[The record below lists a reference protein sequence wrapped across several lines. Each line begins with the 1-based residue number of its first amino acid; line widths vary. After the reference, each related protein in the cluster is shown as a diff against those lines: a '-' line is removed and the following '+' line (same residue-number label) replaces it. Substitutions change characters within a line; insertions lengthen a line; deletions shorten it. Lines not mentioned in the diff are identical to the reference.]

1 MLELIFQGFME
12 WAYGLTL
19 ECWEY
24 FSSSLLSIMSMDYAY
39 MKSHVPVMVSITQV
53 LLAVGWALLI
63 GNLVFQALKSM
74 AVGLGF
80 EGEDPKLLFT
90 RTFVFAFLLM
100 ASPQIC
106 EVGLSLTARIIE
118 LLEIPDAIDV
128 TLLDEGAF
136 GSLNAA
142 WLLVI
147 IFGLIIMFK
156 VFRLLLEIAERY
168 VILAVLTMTAPLA
181 FAMGGSKSTSEIFGG
196 WCRMFGSMCTLM
208 VTNVIF
214 FKMLLSVLSNVPS
227 GLDIIP
233 WIVLAL
239 TIVKVA
245 RKADAIITRIG
256 LNPAITGDSLGRGFP
271 GTLTYMVMRSATSH
285 ISEAAILHDAGEDG
299 NSVSDMVPREISE
312 LHDEAEEAAE
322 YSVDL
327 SEEPE
332 TVSPESTP
340 ISSTEESDWGFQ
352 EPKKEITEEK
362 GLEPPLEAPVPAGR
376 SKIAPKSDRQLFYEL
391 KFNNLDRGLP
401 PEERQEWNSIY
412 ASYRGRSAITGTI
425 IGVDPHSIYVWNPE
439 TERRE
444 KKTMYCAIVVPY
456 RVRIVIPASE
466 MWESGNERP
475 DYVLQNMVGAS
486 IDLVIIKVERE
497 AGFAIGSR
505 RLASRS
511 QRYFFAHRE
520 DLHRIG
526 SRVKCRMLAVGPRRC
541 LVDCYGHDLDLT
553 QREMRYAA
561 IPDLRDE
568 YHPGMELESVV
579 KVYDSTK
586 DELIISVKET
596 ETNPILGAEQRHP
609 VGSRRLA
616 VISGKYGGGVFCNL
630 PDGVVCMCNYSF
642 QHEDSDFMVGENVM
656 LVVQR
661 YNEEKL
667 QMFGKILSKW

>member
-1 MLELIFQGFME
+1 MREHNVIAITNSKGGVGKTTTALNLG
-12 WAYGLTL
+12 AALTAK
-19 ECWEY
+19 E
-24 FSSSLLSIMSMDYAY
+24 
-39 MKSHVPVMVSITQV
+39 KKV
-53 LLAVGWALLI
+53 LLVDNDPQ
-63 GNLVFQALKSM
+63 GNLTAAL
-74 AVGLGF
+74 GYTP
-80 EGEDPKLLFT
+80 GEQRNTLAKLLL
-90 RTFVFAFLLM
+90 VQID
-100 ASPQIC
+100 SPEDLPLHLPRSVIHT
-106 EVGLSLTARIIE
+106 EVGMDLIPANKRLADAAARLQVMQLSQYNAAGASNDPSEKIM
-118 LLEIPDAIDV
+118 A
-128 TLLDEGAF
+128 TLL
-136 GSLNAA
+136 
-142 WLLVI
+142 
-147 IFGLIIMFK
+147 
-156 VFRLLLEIAERY
+156 
-168 VILAVLTMTAPLA
+168 
-181 FAMGGSKSTSEIFGG
+181 TSFYEQY
-196 WCRMFGSMCTLM
+196 
-208 VTNVIF
+208 
-214 FKMLLSVLSNVPS
+214 
-227 GLDIIP
+227 D
-233 WIVLAL
+233 
-239 TIVKVA
+239 
-245 RKADAIITRIG
+245 
-256 LNPAITGDSLGRGFP
+256 
-271 GTLTYMVMRSATSH
+271 Y

>member
-1 MLELIFQGFME
+1 MARKKIVPEE
-12 WAYGLTL
+12 
-19 ECWEY
+19 EV
-24 FSSSLLSIMSMDYAY
+24 S
-39 MKSHVPVMVSITQV
+39 KPVMAEETTAANADDAAPADLMPDSNAEESITSEATPTETSLEGINENDAEGSVQTEKPESV
-53 LLAVGWALLI
+53 SAEKASEEAMLAEATYASEEELSAESERTDASVEEMTTEPESASNAL
-63 GNLVFQALKSM
+63 
-74 AVGLGF
+74 
-80 EGEDPKLLFT
+80 
-90 RTFVFAFLLM
+90 
-100 ASPQIC
+100 
-106 EVGLSLTARIIE
+106 
-118 LLEIPDAIDV
+118 
-128 TLLDEGAF
+128 
-136 GSLNAA
+136 
-142 WLLVI
+142 
-147 IFGLIIMFK
+147 
-156 VFRLLLEIAERY
+156 
-168 VILAVLTMTAPLA
+168 
-181 FAMGGSKSTSEIFGG
+181 
-196 WCRMFGSMCTLM
+196 
-208 VTNVIF
+208 
-214 FKMLLSVLSNVPS
+214 
-227 GLDIIP
+227 
-233 WIVLAL
+233 
-239 TIVKVA
+239 
-245 RKADAIITRIG
+245 
-256 LNPAITGDSLGRGFP
+256 
-271 GTLTYMVMRSATSH
+271 
-285 ISEAAILHDAGEDG
+285 SEAAILHDADEDG

-312 LHDEAEEAAE
+312 LHDETDETAE

-327 SEEPE
+327 SEEPA
-332 TVSPESTP
+332 TVPSESTP
-340 ISSTEESDWGFQ
+340 ISGTEESDWGFQ

-362 GLEPPLEAPVPAGR
+362 ELEPALEASVPAGP

-391 KFNNLDRGLP
+391 KFNNLDRGLS

-412 ASYRGRSAITGTI
+412 ASYRGRSAIAGTI

-466 MWESGNERP
+466 MWEAGNERP

-561 IPDLRDE
+561 IPDL
-568 YHPGMELESVV
+568 PGMELESVV
-579 KVYDSTK
+579 KAYDPTK
-586 DELIISVKET
+586 DELIISIKET

>member
-1 MLELIFQGFME
+1 MARKKIVPEEEVSKPAMAEETTAANVDDVAPADLMPDSNAEESI
-12 WAYGLTL
+12 TL
-19 ECWEY
+19 EAVPTET
-24 FSSSLLSIMSMDYAY
+24 SLEGINENDTEEPARAEKPESASAEKALEETMSAE
-39 MKSHVPVMVSITQV
+39 
-53 LLAVGWALLI
+53 A
-63 GNLVFQALKSM
+63 
-74 AVGLGF
+74 
-80 EGEDPKLLFT
+80 
-90 RTFVFAFLLM
+90 
-100 ASPQIC
+100 AS
-106 EVGLSLTARIIE
+106 A
-118 LLEIPDAIDV
+118 
-128 TLLDEGAF
+128 
-136 GSLNAA
+136 
-142 WLLVI
+142 
-147 IFGLIIMFK
+147 
-156 VFRLLLEIAERY
+156 
-168 VILAVLTMTAPLA
+168 
-181 FAMGGSKSTSEIFGG
+181 SEEE
-196 WCRMFGSMCTLM
+196 
-208 VTNVIF
+208 
-214 FKMLLSVLSNVPS
+214 LSVESEREDASIEEVTTEPKS
-227 GLDIIP
+227 ASD
-233 WIVLAL
+233 AL
-239 TIVKVA
+239 
-245 RKADAIITRIG
+245 
-256 LNPAITGDSLGRGFP
+256 
-271 GTLTYMVMRSATSH
+271 
-285 ISEAAILHDAGEDG
+285 SEAAILHDAGEDG
-299 NSVSDMVPREISE
+299 NNVSDMVPREISE

-327 SEEPE
+327 SEESEAVP
-332 TVSPESTP
+332 SESTP
-340 ISSTEESDWGFQ
+340 ISSAEESDWGFQ
-352 EPKKEITEEK
+352 EPKREITEEK
-362 GLEPPLEAPVPAGR
+362 VLEPTLETPA
-376 SKIAPKSDRQLFYEL
+376 SVESPKAVPKSDRQLFYEL
-391 KFNNLDRGLP
+391 KFNNLDRGLS

-412 ASYRGRSAITGTI
+412 ASYRGRSAIAGTI

-466 MWESGNERP
+466 MWEAGNERP

-579 KVYDSTK
+579 KVYDPTK
-586 DELIISVKET
+586 DELIISIKET

>member
-1 MLELIFQGFME
+1 M
-12 WAYGLTL
+12 
-19 ECWEY
+19 
-24 FSSSLLSIMSMDYAY
+24 
-39 MKSHVPVMVSITQV
+39 
-53 LLAVGWALLI
+53 
-63 GNLVFQALKSM
+63 
-74 AVGLGF
+74 
-80 EGEDPKLLFT
+80 
-90 RTFVFAFLLM
+90 
-100 ASPQIC
+100 
-106 EVGLSLTARIIE
+106 
-118 LLEIPDAIDV
+118 
-128 TLLDEGAF
+128 
-136 GSLNAA
+136 
-142 WLLVI
+142 
-147 IFGLIIMFK
+147 
-156 VFRLLLEIAERY
+156 
-168 VILAVLTMTAPLA
+168 
-181 FAMGGSKSTSEIFGG
+181 
-196 WCRMFGSMCTLM
+196 
-208 VTNVIF
+208 
-214 FKMLLSVLSNVPS
+214 
-227 GLDIIP
+227 
-233 WIVLAL
+233 
-239 TIVKVA
+239 A
-245 RKADAIITRIG
+245 RKKIVPEEEVSKPAMAEETTATDVDDEAPAD
-256 LNPAITGDSLGRGFP
+256 LMPDSNAEE
-271 GTLTYMVMRSATSH
+271 SATSEAVPTETLLEGINGNDAEGSVQAEKSESISAEKASEEAMSVEDASVSEEELPAGSEH
-285 ISEAAILHDAGEDG
+285 ADASIEEVTTEPESASDALSEAAILCDADEDG
-299 NSVSDMVPREISE
+299 NSVSDMVPQEISE

-322 YSVDL
+322 YSVDF

-352 EPKKEITEEK
+352 EPKKEITEEEE
-362 GLEPPLEAPVPAGR
+362 LEPPLETPVSVESPKAV
-376 SKIAPKSDRQLFYEL
+376 PKSDRQLFYEL
-391 KFNNLDRGLP
+391 KFNNLDRGLT

-466 MWESGNERP
+466 MWEAGNERP

-486 IDLVIIKVERE
+486 IDLIIIKVERE

-520 DLHRIG
+520 DIHRIG

-568 YHPGMELESVV
+568 YHPGMELESIV

>member
-1 MLELIFQGFME
+1 MARKKIIPEE
-12 WAYGLTL
+12 
-19 ECWEY
+19 EV
-24 FSSSLLSIMSMDYAY
+24 S
-39 MKSHVPVMVSITQV
+39 KPVMAEETT
-53 LLAVGWALLI
+53 AA
-63 GNLVFQALKSM
+63 NADD
-74 AVGLGF
+74 AAPA
-80 EGEDPKLLFT
+80 D
-90 RTFVFAFLLM
+90 LM
-100 ASPQIC
+100 
-106 EVGLSLTARIIE
+106 
-118 LLEIPDAIDV
+118 PD
-128 TLLDEGAF
+128 
-136 GSLNAA
+136 SNA
-142 WLLVI
+142 
-147 IFGLIIMFK
+147 
-156 VFRLLLEIAERY
+156 EE
-168 VILAVLTMTAPLA
+168 
-181 FAMGGSKSTSEIFGG
+181 
-196 WCRMFGSMCTLM
+196 
-208 VTNVIF
+208 
-214 FKMLLSVLSNVPS
+214 
-227 GLDIIP
+227 
-233 WIVLAL
+233 
-239 TIVKVA
+239 
-245 RKADAIITRIG
+245 
-256 LNPAITGDSLGRGFP
+256 
-271 GTLTYMVMRSATSH
+271 SATSEAVPTETLLEGINGNDAEGSVQAEKSESISAEKASEEAMSVEDASVSEEELPAGSEH
-285 ISEAAILHDAGEDG
+285 ADASIEEVTTEPESASDALSEAAILCDADEDG
-299 NSVSDMVPREISE
+299 NSVSDMVPQEISE

-322 YSVDL
+322 YSVDF

-332 TVSPESTP
+332 AVPPE
-340 ISSTEESDWGFQ
+340 STEESDWGFQ
-352 EPKKEITEEK
+352 EPKKEIAEEK
-362 GLEPPLEAPVPAGR
+362 VLESTLETSVPVESPKA
-376 SKIAPKSDRQLFYEL
+376 APKSDRQLFYEL
-391 KFNNLDRGLP
+391 KFNNLDRGLT

-466 MWESGNERP
+466 MWEAGNERP

-486 IDLVIIKVERE
+486 IDLIIIKVERE

-579 KVYDSTK
+579 KVYDPAK
-586 DELIISVKET
+586 DELVVSIKET
-596 ETNPILGAEQRHP
+596 ETNPTLGAERRHP

>member
-1 MLELIFQGFME
+1 MARKKIVLEE
-12 WAYGLTL
+12 
-19 ECWEY
+19 
-24 FSSSLLSIMSMDYAY
+24 
-39 MKSHVPVMVSITQV
+39 
-53 LLAVGWALLI
+53 
-63 GNLVFQALKSM
+63 
-74 AVGLGF
+74 
-80 EGEDPKLLFT
+80 
-90 RTFVFAFLLM
+90 
-100 ASPQIC
+100 
-106 EVGLSLTARIIE
+106 EV
-118 LLEIPDAIDV
+118 
-128 TLLDEGAF
+128 
-136 GSLNAA
+136 
-142 WLLVI
+142 
-147 IFGLIIMFK
+147 
-156 VFRLLLEIAERY
+156 
-168 VILAVLTMTAPLA
+168 
-181 FAMGGSKSTSEIFGG
+181 SKSAMAEETTAANVDDAAPADDTEEPARAEKPESASAEKASEET
-196 WCRMFGSMCTLM
+196 MSAEAASASE
-208 VTNVIF
+208 
-214 FKMLLSVLSNVPS
+214 KELSVESEREDASIEEVTTEPES
-227 GLDIIP
+227 ALD
-233 WIVLAL
+233 AL
-239 TIVKVA
+239 
-245 RKADAIITRIG
+245 
-256 LNPAITGDSLGRGFP
+256 
-271 GTLTYMVMRSATSH
+271 
-285 ISEAAILHDAGEDG
+285 SEAAILYDADEDG
-299 NSVSDMVPREISE
+299 NSVSDMVPRETSE

-332 TVSPESTP
+332 MGSPESTP
-340 ISSTEESDWGFQ
+340 VSSAEESDWGFQ
-352 EPKKEITEEK
+352 EPKREITEEK
-362 GLEPPLEAPVPAGR
+362 VLEPTLEASVPAGP

-391 KFNNLDRGLP
+391 KFNNLDRGLT

-466 MWESGNERP
+466 MWEAGNERP

-520 DLHRIG
+520 ELHRIG

-579 KVYDSTK
+579 KVYDPTK
-586 DELIISVKET
+586 DELIISIKET

-642 QHEDSDFMVGENVM
+642 QHEDSDFMVGENVI

>member
-1 MLELIFQGFME
+1 MARKKIVSEEEVSKPAMAEETTEANADDAAPADLMPGSNAEE
-12 WAYGLTL
+12 
-19 ECWEY
+19 
-24 FSSSLLSIMSMDYAY
+24 
-39 MKSHVPVMVSITQV
+39 SITSEATPTETS
-53 LLAVGWALLI
+53 LEGI
-63 GNLVFQALKSM
+63 NGNDA
-74 AVGLGF
+74 
-80 EGEDPKLLFT
+80 EGSVQTEKPESVSAEKASEEAMPVED
-90 RTFVFAFLLM
+90 
-100 ASPQIC
+100 ASVS
-106 EVGLSLTARIIE
+106 EEE
-118 LLEIPDAIDV
+118 LP
-128 TLLDEGAF
+128 
-136 GSLNAA
+136 
-142 WLLVI
+142 
-147 IFGLIIMFK
+147 
-156 VFRLLLEIAERY
+156 AE
-168 VILAVLTMTAPLA
+168 
-181 FAMGGSKSTSEIFGG
+181 SE
-196 WCRMFGSMCTLM
+196 R
-208 VTNVIF
+208 
-214 FKMLLSVLSNVPS
+214 
-227 GLDIIP
+227 
-233 WIVLAL
+233 
-239 TIVKVA
+239 
-245 RKADAIITRIG
+245 ADASIEEVTTE
-256 LNPAITGDSLGRGFP
+256 PE
-271 GTLTYMVMRSATSH
+271 SASDAL
-285 ISEAAILHDAGEDG
+285 SEAAILHDAGEDG

-526 SRVKCRMLAVGPRRC
+526 SRVKCRMLAVGSRRC

-579 KVYDSTK
+579 KVYDPAK
-586 DELIISVKET
+586 DELVVSIKET
-596 ETNPILGAEQRHP
+596 ETNPTLGAERRHP

>member
-1 MLELIFQGFME
+1 MNNL
-12 WAYGLTL
+12 WNR
-19 ECWEY
+19 
-24 FSSSLLSIMSMDYAY
+24 S
-39 MKSHVPVMVSITQV
+39 
-53 LLAVGWALLI
+53 VGPFDEAAAQRHRHM
-63 GNLVFQALKSM
+63 G
-74 AVGLGF
+74 
-80 EGEDPKLLFT
+80 
-90 RTFVFAFLLM
+90 
-100 ASPQIC
+100 
-106 EVGLSLTARIIE
+106 
-118 LLEIPDAIDV
+118 
-128 TLLDEGAF
+128 LLDCNGDV
-136 GSLNAA
+136 N
-142 WLLVI
+142 
-147 IFGLIIMFK
+147 
-156 VFRLLLEIAERY
+156 
-168 VILAVLTMTAPLA
+168 
-181 FAMGGSKSTSEIFGG
+181 
-196 WCRMFGSMCTLM
+196 
-208 VTNVIF
+208 
-214 FKMLLSVLSNVPS
+214 
-227 GLDIIP
+227 
-233 WIVLAL
+233 
-239 TIVKVA
+239 
-245 RKADAIITRIG
+245 ADAVNFLAHLCAG
-256 LNPAITGDSLGRGFP
+256 LFFDALCDS
-271 GTLTYMVMRSATSH
+271 YVEMQ
-285 ISEAAILHDAGEDG
+285 
-299 NSVSDMVPREISE
+299 
-312 LHDEAEEAAE
+312 
-322 YSVDL
+322 
-327 SEEPE
+327 
-332 TVSPESTP
+332 TVSRICQAFCKSENV
-340 ISSTEESDWGFQ
+340 
-352 EPKKEITEEK
+352 
-362 GLEPPLEAPVPAGR
+362 EAQR
-376 SKIAPKSDRQLFYEL
+376 
-391 KFNNLDRGLP
+391 
-401 PEERQEWNSIY
+401 
-412 ASYRGRSAITGTI
+412 
-425 IGVDPHSIYVWNPE
+425 
-439 TERRE
+439 
-444 KKTMYCAIVVPY
+444 VVLMICSEY

>member
-1 MLELIFQGFME
+1 MARKKIVPEEEVSKPAMAEETTAANVDDVAPADLMPDSNAEESI
-12 WAYGLTL
+12 TL
-19 ECWEY
+19 EVVPTET
-24 FSSSLLSIMSMDYAY
+24 SLEGINENDTEEPARAEKPESASAEKALEETMSAE
-39 MKSHVPVMVSITQV
+39 
-53 LLAVGWALLI
+53 A
-63 GNLVFQALKSM
+63 
-74 AVGLGF
+74 
-80 EGEDPKLLFT
+80 
-90 RTFVFAFLLM
+90 
-100 ASPQIC
+100 AS
-106 EVGLSLTARIIE
+106 A
-118 LLEIPDAIDV
+118 
-128 TLLDEGAF
+128 
-136 GSLNAA
+136 
-142 WLLVI
+142 
-147 IFGLIIMFK
+147 
-156 VFRLLLEIAERY
+156 
-168 VILAVLTMTAPLA
+168 
-181 FAMGGSKSTSEIFGG
+181 SEEE
-196 WCRMFGSMCTLM
+196 
-208 VTNVIF
+208 
-214 FKMLLSVLSNVPS
+214 LSVESEREDASIEEVTTEPKS
-227 GLDIIP
+227 ASD
-233 WIVLAL
+233 AL
-239 TIVKVA
+239 
-245 RKADAIITRIG
+245 
-256 LNPAITGDSLGRGFP
+256 
-271 GTLTYMVMRSATSH
+271 
-285 ISEAAILHDAGEDG
+285 SEAAILHDAGEDG
-299 NSVSDMVPREISE
+299 NNVSDMVPREISE

-327 SEEPE
+327 SEESEAVP
-332 TVSPESTP
+332 SESTP
-340 ISSTEESDWGFQ
+340 ISSAEESDWGFQ
-352 EPKKEITEEK
+352 EPKREITEEK
-362 GLEPPLEAPVPAGR
+362 VLEPTLETPA
-376 SKIAPKSDRQLFYEL
+376 SVESPKAVPKSDRQLFYEL
-391 KFNNLDRGLP
+391 KFNNLDRGLS

-412 ASYRGRSAITGTI
+412 ASYRGRSAIAGTI

-456 RVRIVIPASE
+456 RVRIVIPALE
-466 MWESGNERP
+466 MWEAGNERP

-579 KVYDSTK
+579 KVYDPTK
-586 DELIISVKET
+586 DELIISIKET

>member
-1 MLELIFQGFME
+1 MARKKIIPEE
-12 WAYGLTL
+12 
-19 ECWEY
+19 EV
-24 FSSSLLSIMSMDYAY
+24 S
-39 MKSHVPVMVSITQV
+39 KPVMAEETTAANADDV
-53 LLAVGWALLI
+53 APA
-63 GNLVFQALKSM
+63 
-74 AVGLGF
+74 
-80 EGEDPKLLFT
+80 D
-90 RTFVFAFLLM
+90 LM
-100 ASPQIC
+100 
-106 EVGLSLTARIIE
+106 
-118 LLEIPDAIDV
+118 PD
-128 TLLDEGAF
+128 
-136 GSLNAA
+136 SNA
-142 WLLVI
+142 
-147 IFGLIIMFK
+147 
-156 VFRLLLEIAERY
+156 EE
-168 VILAVLTMTAPLA
+168 
-181 FAMGGSKSTSEIFGG
+181 
-196 WCRMFGSMCTLM
+196 
-208 VTNVIF
+208 
-214 FKMLLSVLSNVPS
+214 
-227 GLDIIP
+227 
-233 WIVLAL
+233 
-239 TIVKVA
+239 
-245 RKADAIITRIG
+245 
-256 LNPAITGDSLGRGFP
+256 
-271 GTLTYMVMRSATSH
+271 SATSEAVPTETLLEG
-285 ISEAAILHDAGEDG
+285 INGNDAEGSVQAEKSESISAEKASEEAMPVEDASVSEEELPTESECADASIKEMTTEPESASDALSEAAILHDAGEDG
-299 NSVSDMVPREISE
+299 NSVLDMAPREISG
-312 LHDEAEEAAE
+312 LHDEADETVE

-332 TVSPESTP
+332 TVPSESTP

-352 EPKKEITEEK
+352 ELKKEIAEEK
-362 GLEPPLEAPVPAGR
+362 ELEPPLETPVSVEAPKA
-376 SKIAPKSDRQLFYEL
+376 APKSDRQLFYEL
-391 KFNNLDRGLP
+391 KFNNLDRGLT
-401 PEERQEWNSIY
+401 PEEWQEWNSIY

-466 MWESGNERP
+466 MWEAGNERP

-568 YHPGMELESVV
+568 YHPGMELESIV
-579 KVYDSTK
+579 KVYDPAK

-596 ETNPILGAEQRHP
+596 ETNPILGAERRHP